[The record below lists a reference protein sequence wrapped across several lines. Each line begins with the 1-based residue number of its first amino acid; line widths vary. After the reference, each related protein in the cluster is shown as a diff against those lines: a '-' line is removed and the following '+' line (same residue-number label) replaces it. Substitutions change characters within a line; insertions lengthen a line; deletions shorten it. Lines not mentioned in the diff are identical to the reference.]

1 MTKVY
6 PIILTQTEDGKYCV
20 NIPDFNS
27 STQGEDMA
35 DAISMARDAIGIMGI
50 TLEDS
55 KKLIPEPSKAS
66 DVKTYDEEKGIF
78 GTSDSIITLVDVDF
92 TAYRRMNDNRT
103 VKKNCTI
110 PAWLCSEAER
120 QGVNFSKV
128 LSEALKEK
136 LNV

>member
-27 STQGEDMA
+27 ATQGENMA
-35 DAISMARDAIGIMGI
+35 DAICMARDAIGIMGI

-110 PAWLCSEAER
+110 PAWLCAEAER
-120 QGVNFSKV
+120 QGVNFSRV
-128 LSEALKEK
+128 LSEALKEQ
-136 LNV
+136 LGV